1 MSRCRITRKL
11 YKDIK
16 KYDHAQMEEYL
27 TSVYVEGYQK
37 GKDDA
42 LTTFAENKIES
53 YQNSVEQIEA
63 IEEELKSVKGI
74 GETKRKAVMDVVLK
88 VLKVEAR

>member
-27 TSVYVEGYQK
+27 TSVYIEGYQK
-37 GKDDA
+37 GKDDT

-53 YQNSVEQIEA
+53 YQNSVEQIE
-63 IEEELKSVKGI
+63 EKLKSVKGI

>member
-1 MSRCRITRKL
+1 
-11 YKDIK
+11 
-16 KYDHAQMEEYL
+16 MEEYL

-63 IEEELKSVKGI
+63 IEEKLKSVKGI